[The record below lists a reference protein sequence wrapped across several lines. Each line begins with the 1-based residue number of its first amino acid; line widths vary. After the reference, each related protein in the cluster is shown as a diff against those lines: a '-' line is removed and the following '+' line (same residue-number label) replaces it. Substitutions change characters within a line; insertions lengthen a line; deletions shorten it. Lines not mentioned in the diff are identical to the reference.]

1 MEARQWIYQAF
12 GFWCLRFSVKPQFAV
27 EITNSVFDRTA
38 RYESYETCEIAL
50 LKQTAYWDSNP
61 IKFSKDEGEKTALID
76 MSNGTFYFYSC
87 NEIDG

>member
-1 MEARQWIYQAF
+1 MDIPSFWVLAF
-12 GFWCLRFSVKPQFAV
+12 AIFCEDKIAV
-27 EITNSVFDRTA
+27 EITNLVFDRTA

-50 LKQTAYWDSNP
+50 LKQTAYWGSNP

-87 NEIDG
+87 KEFDG

>member
-1 MEARQWIYQAF
+1 MIIDIPD
-12 GFWCLRFSVKPQFAV
+12 FWDLMFVIFSEDQIAV

-50 LKQTAYWDSNP
+50 LKQAAYWDSNP
-61 IKFSKDEGEKTALID
+61 IKFSKDEGEKTVLIN

-87 NEIDG
+87 SEIDG

>member
-1 MEARQWIYQAF
+1 MVIPS
-12 GFWCLRFSVKPQFAV
+12 FWVLVFAIFSEDQIAV

-50 LKQTAYWDSNP
+50 LKQAAYWDSNP
-61 IKFSKDEGEKTALID
+61 IKFFKDEGEKTALID

-87 NEIDG
+87 SEIDG

>member
-1 MEARQWIYQAF
+1 MDIAS
-12 GFWCLRFSVKPQFAV
+12 FWVLVFAIFSEDQFAV
-27 EITNSVFDRTA
+27 EIKNSVFDRTA

-61 IKFSKDEGEKTALID
+61 IKFSKDEGEKTALIN

>member
-1 MEARQWIYQAF
+1 MDIPS
-12 GFWCLRFSVKPQFAV
+12 FWVLVFAIFSEDQIAV
-27 EITNSVFDRTA
+27 EIKNSVFDRTA

-50 LKQTAYWDSNP
+50 LKQAAYCDSNL

>member
-1 MEARQWIYQAF
+1 MDIPS
-12 GFWCLRFSVKPQFAV
+12 FWVLVLAIFSEDQIAV

-50 LKQTAYWDSNP
+50 LKQAAYWDSNP
-61 IKFSKDEGEKTALID
+61 IKFSEDEGEKTALID

-87 NEIDG
+87 NEIDE

>member
-1 MEARQWIYQAF
+1 MDITS
-12 GFWCLRFSVKPQFAV
+12 FWVLVFAIFNEDQIAL
-27 EITNSVFDRTA
+27 EITNSVFDLTA

-50 LKQTAYWDSNP
+50 LKQAAYWDSNL
-61 IKFSKDEGEKTALID
+61 IKFSKEEGEKTALID

>member
-1 MEARQWIYQAF
+1 M
-12 GFWCLRFSVKPQFAV
+12 VV

-50 LKQTAYWDSNP
+50 LKQAAYWDSNP
-61 IKFSKDEGEKTALID
+61 IKFSKEEGEKTALVN

-87 NEIDG
+87 NEIE

>member
-1 MEARQWIYQAF
+1 MVMPSF
-12 GFWCLRFSVKPQFAV
+12 GFFLFVIFGDEQIAVKS
-27 EITNSVFDRTA
+27 TNSIFDRTA

-50 LKQTAYWDSNP
+50 LKQAAYWDSNP
-61 IKFSKDEGEKTALID
+61 IKFSKDEGEKTALIN

>member
-1 MEARQWIYQAF
+1 MDIPSFWVLVFAIF
-12 GFWCLRFSVKPQFAV
+12 GEDQIAV

-38 RYESYETCEIAL
+38 RYESYESCEIAL
-50 LKQTAYWDSNP
+50 LKRTAYWDSNP
-61 IKFSKDEGEKTALID
+61 IKFSKDGSEKTALID